1 MFNHAVVKIGIL
13 WYNIGRKRRIM
24 KHSCNTAYL
33 YNKGE
38 YTFFKMGTQVIKFA
52 TSPYLV
58 RYTKIK
64 EYDRG
69 YIVVDAEYRNR
80 DNKDKTYIDEDYID
94 MEYVFNELGIDTS
107 ILDNVKDVQI
117 YS

>member
-1 MFNHAVVKIGIL
+1 MEHDYIA
-13 WYNIGRKRRIM
+13 
-24 KHSCNTAYL
+24 AYL

-38 YTFFKMGTQVIKFA
+38 YTLFKIGTQVIKFA

-58 RYTKIK
+58 KYTKIK
-64 EYDRG
+64 EYDHG

-80 DNKDKTYIDEDYID
+80 DNKNETYIDEDYID

-107 ILDNVKDVQI
+107 ILDDINEVHI
-117 YS
+117 ITMY

>member
-1 MFNHAVVKIGIL
+1 MEHYYIA
-13 WYNIGRKRRIM
+13 
-24 KHSCNTAYL
+24 AYL

-38 YTFFKMGTQVIKFA
+38 YTFFKIGTQVIKFA

-80 DNKDKTYIDEDYID
+80 GNKDKTYIDEDYID
-94 MEYVFNELGIDTS
+94 MKYVFNEIGIDTS

-117 YS
+117 LVR